1 MDPKTFRR
9 SSFLILFFSLL
20 FCKCAVGAGPAE
32 IWVTNP
38 WLTMV
43 ARFIGGAQ
51 VNVRPLVVW
60 NDSGITEKTRKEP
73 PGGTLV
79 IAVDNE
85 EIIRFLGKAGLERP
99 KTFRLFEKGVP
110 GGNRDENFLD
120 PAALPFIALRV
131 LEILSAS
138 EPSNYT
144 YYQRRLAEF
153 QARLDSTVI
162 VGRNMIGS
170 KSILDLSWKYGR
182 WLQASAGKVVRPPD
196 AVKDGWASGKGIEV
210 LETALEEALRQKW
223 LIVTDPWTPEF
234 IRERVGKMPGF
245 MELSRPGIDQDMIL
259 FLYDVY
265 LQIWDYSRE
274 FS

>member
-1 MDPKTFRR
+1 LLLCKT
-9 SSFLILFFSLL
+9 
-20 FCKCAVGAGPAE
+20 AAGAGPVE

-43 ARFIGGAQ
+43 VSFIGGAQ
-51 VNVRPLVVW
+51 ISAHPLVVW
-60 NDSGITEKTRKEP
+60 NDIGNLEKTRKEP
-73 PGGTLV
+73 PAGTLL

-85 EIIRFLGKAGLERP
+85 EIIRFLGKAGEVRP
-99 KTFRLFEKGVP
+99 ETFLLFEKGIP

-120 PAALPFIALRV
+120 PAALPFIALR
-131 LEILSAS
+131 LLNILSAS
-138 EPSNYT
+138 DPSNYS

-162 VGRNMIGS
+162 VGRNMIGK

-182 WLQASAGKVVRPPD
+182 WLQASAEKVVRPPD
-196 AVKDGWASGKGIEV
+196 AVKDDWASGKGIEV

-223 LIVTDPWTPEF
+223 FIVTDPWTPGS
-234 IRERVGKMPGF
+234 IREKIGKMPLVI
-245 MELSRPGIDQDMIL
+245 ELPRPGIDQDIIL
-259 FLYDVY
+259 FLYEIY

-274 FS
+274 IS